1 MGVNFRDL
9 LPYEVIDFELL
20 KRKTIAV
27 DGMNSVY
34 QFLSTMRQ
42 PDGTPLM
49 DSQGRV
55 TSHLSGI
62 FYRTIRLLG
71 KEIKPI
77 YVFDG
82 KPPSLKRKEIRR
94 RGELKD
100 EARREW
106 SRALKEERI
115 GDARKYAKRT
125 SRFTEE
131 MVAECKTLLGYMGV
145 PYVQAPSEG
154 EAQCVKLC
162 QEGDAWAVG
171 SQDYDS
177 LLLGAQ
183 NLVRGLTL
191 SGKYEMSLI
200 KLDAVL
206 DSLKVTREQLVDM
219 AILIGTDFNEGLKGV
234 GPKKALKI
242 VRGGGIDSVDLD
254 VELDEVR
261 SLFLEPDV
269 VDDYEVRWETPDMEG
284 LVSFLC
290 DEREFSRDRIIRG
303 YGNLESALGEL
314 SQRDLSD
321 WF

>member
-9 LPYEVIDFELL
+9 LPYEAIDFERL
-20 KRKTIAV
+20 KRKTIAI

-34 QFLSTMRQ
+34 QFLSTIRQ

-49 DSQGRV
+49 DSEGRV
-55 TSHLSGI
+55 TSHLSGL

-82 KPPSLKRKEIRR
+82 KPPDLKRVEIRR
-94 RGELKD
+94 RSELKD

-106 SRALKEERI
+106 DKALREDRI
-115 GDARKYAKRT
+115 EDAGKYAKRT

-131 MVAECKTLLGYMGV
+131 MVAECKTLLDYMGV

-154 EAQCVKLC
+154 EAQCVRLC
-162 QEGDAWAVG
+162 QGGDAWAVG

-191 SGKYEMSLI
+191 SGKYELSLI
-200 KLDAVL
+200 KLEAVL
-206 DSLKVTREQLVDM
+206 DSLKITREQLVDM
-219 AILIGTDFNEGLKGV
+219 AILIGTDFNKGLRGV

-242 VRGGGIDSVDLD
+242 VRGDGIGSVDLD

-261 SLFLEPDV
+261 SIFLEPEV
-269 VDDYEVRWETPDMEG
+269 VDDYDIEWRGPDGEG
-284 LVSFLC
+284 LLSFLC
-290 DEREFSRDRIIRG
+290 DDRGFSRDRIMRG
-303 YGNLESALGEL
+303 YGNLESAYGEL

>member
-9 LPYEVIDFELL
+9 LPYEAIDFERL

-34 QFLSTMRQ
+34 QFLSTIRQ

-49 DSQGRV
+49 DSRGRI
-55 TSHLSGI
+55 TSHLSGL

-82 KPPSLKRKEIRR
+82 KPPSLKRREIRR
-94 RGELKD
+94 RSELKD

-106 SRALKEERI
+106 SKALSEDRI
-115 GDARKYAKRT
+115 EDAGKYAKRT
-125 SRFTEE
+125 SRFTED

-177 LLLGAQ
+177 LLLGAE

-200 KLDAVL
+200 KLEDVL
-206 DSLKVTREQLVDM
+206 DSLKITREQLVDM

-242 VRGGGIDSVDLD
+242 VKGDGIGSVDLD
-254 VELDEVR
+254 VDVDEVR
-261 SLFLEPDV
+261 SLFLEPEV
-269 VDDYEVRWETPDMEG
+269 VDDYGIEWKSPDGEG

-290 DEREFSRDRIIRG
+290 DDREFSRERIMRG
-303 YGNLESALGEL
+303 YGNLESALREL
-314 SQRDLSD
+314 SQKDLSD